1 MKIGQIIKKNGENY
15 RVYKILEYKIYAE
28 NLDGTNI
35 ICIQRPSYL
44 KIVS

>member
-1 MKIGQIIKKNGENY
+1 MKIGQIINRGGENY
-15 RVYKILEYKIYAE
+15 TVYKVLDYKTYAE
-28 NLDGTNI
+28 NLDKTNI